1 MARSGVPSSLPGDRA
16 GWFAGYNSLA
26 WRLILPVPLTI
37 VIAIALIWVTVPR
50 IVASIAVNDA
60 ILANQ
65 GFAGEFKT
73 IRAYYTENV
82 VNKVVKDGAL
92 KASHDHKNNPKA
104 IPIPATFV
112 HDLSE
117 AFKDKPTTIVLFSP
131 FPFPGRKDRQLD
143 AFQQQAWEFLSKN
156 PDSIF
161 SRTEERNGR
170 QVVRV
175 AVPDKM
181 SGPACVNCH
190 NSDPTSPKLDWKI
203 GDLRGVL
210 EVTSAIDAQLAHGAT
225 LSRYMVGGAI
235 LIGLLLLGA
244 TLIVTRSVTKP
255 LTGMVRDMEKL
266 AAGDFAVVLPG
277 LERKDEIGAMAH
289 AVELFK
295 IKAVERARHEADLK
309 EAAKESAAAGR
320 KAEMQKLA
328 DGFEAAVG
336 NIVSAV
342 AMLSTELESA
352 AGTLT
357 SNADTTK
364 QLSDLV
370 AGASGEASVN
380 VQSVAQATHELT
392 ASVSEI
398 SSRAHESSRIASDA
412 VRQAEQTDS
421 RIAALSKAATRI
433 GNVVKLITDIAEQTN
448 LLALNATIEAAR
460 AGDAG
465 KGFAVV
471 AAEVK
476 TLATQT
482 AKATDEISAQI
493 AEMQAATRE
502 SVNAIK
508 EIGSTIGRIS
518 EIATAIAIAV
528 EEQSTTTHEIARN
541 VEHAAGSTA
550 RVAANIGDVNQ
561 AAGETGTAS
570 SRVLKSAK
578 VLSSEGTKFKQAV
591 EKFLATVRAA

>member
-1 MARSGVPSSLPGDRA
+1 MTPSGAASLQPSKRA
-16 GWFAGYNSLA
+16 GWLAGHNSLA

-50 IVASIAVNDA
+50 IVSSIAVNDA

-65 GFAGEFKT
+65 EFAAEFKT

-82 VNKVVKDGAL
+82 VNKVVKDGTF
-92 KASHDHKNNPKA
+92 KASHDHKSNPQA
-104 IPIPATFV
+104 IPLPATFV
-112 HDLSE
+112 HDLS
-117 AFKDKPTTIVLFSP
+117 AALKDKPTTIELFSP

-143 AFQQQAWEFLSKN
+143 TFQQQAWEFLSKN

-161 SRTEERNGR
+161 SRTEDRNGR

-181 SGPACVNCH
+181 SGQACVNCH
-190 NSDPTSPKLDWKI
+190 NSDPTSPKRDWKL

-210 EVTSAIDAQLAHGAT
+210 EVTSGIDAQLAHGAT
-225 LSRYMVGGAI
+225 LSQFMIGGAI
-235 LIGLLLLGA
+235 LVGLLLMGG
-244 TLIVTRSVTKP
+244 TLIVTRGVTKP

-289 AVELFK
+289 AVEQFK
-295 IKAVERARHEADLK
+295 IKAVERARHKADLE
-309 EAAKESAAAGR
+309 EATKQAAA
-320 KAEMQKLA
+320 AERNAEAQRLA

-336 NIVSAV
+336 NIVGAV
-342 AMLSTELESA
+342 ALLSTELENA

-364 QLSDLV
+364 QLSDMV
-370 AGASGEASVN
+370 AGASGEASIN
-380 VQSVAQATHELT
+380 VQSVAQATQELT

-460 AGDAG
+460 AGEAG

-471 AAEVK
+471 ASEVK

-482 AKATDEISAQI
+482 AKATDEIGAQI

-502 SVNAIK
+502 SVSAIK

-518 EIATAIAIAV
+518 EIATAIAVAV
-528 EEQSTTTHEIARN
+528 EQQATTTQEIARN
-541 VEHAAGSTA
+541 VDHAANSTA

-570 SRVLKSAK
+570 SQVLKSAK
-578 VLSSEGTKFKQAV
+578 VLSSEGIKFKEAV
-591 EKFLATVRAA
+591 AKFLATVRAA